1 VCGLTATLPDCQQRS
16 AENGRVEYGDGNG
29 SKFRDN
35 PIAALVESYTN
46 HDLVCGGT
54 GSWLALGPSWDFG
67 VLMRQGSSFPRV

>member
-1 VCGLTATLPDCQQRS
+1 MLALAFQVDVGHMRRGDCQQCS

-35 PIAALVESYTN
+35 PIVALVESYTN

-54 GSWLALGPSWDFG
+54 GPWLALGPS
-67 VLMRQGSSFPRV
+67 SC